1 MRKEMNKLT
10 GIEDVILETIAEA
23 DMGDLRMPV
32 IGIYKNPDDYPDK
45 YVARIFDGG
54 QASNTVVLS
63 DSLEELMKDIDQTEM
78 FFIERGKEDVPAL
91 VGAYM

>member
-23 DMGDLRMPV
+23 DMGDLRMLV

-63 DSLEELMKDIDQTEM
+63 DSLEELMKDIDQTEI
-78 FFIERGKEDVPAL
+78 FFVERGKEDVPAL